1 MPSLTRA
8 PVERTQL
15 CRKPPGGPPPPG
27 NQDNERPGKPTG
39 TVPGVIDSLRNVRFW
54 FTPSRLRGQGVT
66 PDYRFSLANERTFLA
81 WLRTALAL
89 IGGGFAVDQFLPGL
103 RREWRVGLALA
114 LLGAGALCSLRAV
127 NHWVRC
133 ERAMRRGED
142 LPVTRFPALVSLVV
156 AVVAV
161 AMVIVVFVGRG
172 K

>member
-1 MPSLTRA
+1 M
-8 PVERTQL
+8 
-15 CRKPPGGPPPPG
+15 
-27 NQDNERPGKPTG
+27 
-39 TVPGVIDSLRNVRFW
+39 IDFVRNVRLW
-54 FTPSRLRGQGVT
+54 FAPEEVRAEGST

-103 RREWRVGLALA
+103 PWAWRVGLALA
-114 LLGAGALCSLRAV
+114 LLASGVLSALRAV

-142 LPVTRFPALVSLVV
+142 LPVSRFPALLSLVV

-161 AMVIVVFVGRG
+161 AMVVVVFAGRAG
-172 K
+172 